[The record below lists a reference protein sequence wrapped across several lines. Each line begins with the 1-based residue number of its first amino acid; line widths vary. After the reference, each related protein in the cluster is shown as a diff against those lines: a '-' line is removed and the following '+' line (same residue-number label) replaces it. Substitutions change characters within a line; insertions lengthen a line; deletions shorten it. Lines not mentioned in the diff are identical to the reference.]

1 MRATVS
7 FNNFDNFYNNYK
19 RNEWSIGEI
28 RWKLDSELFIEEE
41 VWRGGGSEEGRGRG
55 SGLKEK
61 KEGEGG

>member
-41 VWRGGGSEEGRGRG
+41 VWRGGGSEGEVDWKKKKRERGVNI
-55 SGLKEK
+55 SF
-61 KEGEGG
+61 